1 MTNSSSYNTQIMV
14 QCSKKYIWKKKNILK
29 VYLEQLKMLWLIVS

>member
-14 QCSKKYIWKKKNILK
+14 QRSKKYIWKKNILK